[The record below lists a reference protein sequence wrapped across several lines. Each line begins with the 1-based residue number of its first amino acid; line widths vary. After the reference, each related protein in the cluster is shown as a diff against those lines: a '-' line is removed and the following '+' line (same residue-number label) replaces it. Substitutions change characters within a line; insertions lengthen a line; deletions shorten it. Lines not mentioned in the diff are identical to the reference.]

1 MIDDKA
7 IDAVL
12 AIFVPQI
19 LRHRKKSG
27 KPFILGLSGLQGS
40 GKSTWAM
47 ALAKALESR
56 HVIKARIVS
65 LDDLYHDHPDLVAIH
80 RQNPKNK
87 LLQTRGQPGTHDEVL
102 AQGFF
107 RSILQAQD
115 KPEDTFVEWPAFD
128 KSLYS
133 GQGGRVPREQ
143 WAKVPLSD
151 GFDVLIF
158 EGWCLGFTPLTDTE
172 VKQRWENDR
181 IAVDGSEKVP
191 EEQHMV
197 RLNLPDTTETDIKIP
212 SSSSRPEA
220 HHSSK
225 SPDSFNNSHLLSD
238 LFETSTIM
246 GFDTKNNTEQ
256 KPEENRVEMQSE
268 PLEKGVGIMGEV
280 ADYSG
285 AVKKTSAE
293 EIRLV
298 RKLDFRIMPTLW
310 AMYFLNYL
318 DRNAIAQ
325 ARLNDLEDHLGLVGT
340 QYNTCISILF
350 VGYLLM
356 QIPSNMIISSGRVR
370 PSIYMAVCMM
380 AWAVVSAC
388 TALARNYTGLVL
400 LRFFLGVTE
409 APFYPGALY
418 LLSIFYTRKE
428 IATRLSILYSGN
440 IFATSFS
447 GLIAAA
453 TFGTIDGHHGLHGWQ
468 WLFIIE
474 GVLTFCVGIIGMFT
488 LADSPLTTRWLTE
501 DERQL
506 AHDRMIRDTVGLQ
519 ESKGARAGFAQAVRD
534 PRLWLLCFIQNM
546 HLSACSFNNFFPTVV
561 GSLGFNDTITLVLTC
576 PPYLVSGF
584 FGYCAGLSSGKYNE
598 RTYHITVCMSIAL
611 VGYIISC
618 VTLNTAARYI
628 ACFLFASGAYAVNSM
643 ILGWVSATLGS
654 TPEKK
659 SVSLSIVNVV
669 ANASYIYTAYLYP
682 ESDGPRYLIGMSSN
696 AGFAVMCIAG
706 TWVMR
711 TWLVR
716 TNKRLDREG
725 NTDAVRYAY

>member
-1 MIDDKA
+1 MTADTK
-7 IDAVL
+7 
-12 AIFVPQI
+12 
-19 LRHRKKSG
+19 
-27 KPFILGLSGLQGS
+27 
-40 GKSTWAM
+40 
-47 ALAKALESR
+47 
-56 HVIKARIVS
+56 
-65 LDDLYHDHPDLVAIH
+65 
-80 RQNPKNK
+80 
-87 LLQTRGQPGTHDEVL
+87 
-102 AQGFF
+102 
-107 RSILQAQD
+107 RSSIER
-115 KPEDTFVEWPAFD
+115 KPEDDFVEMSADP
-128 KSLYS
+128 
-133 GQGGRVPREQ
+133 
-143 WAKVPLSD
+143 
-151 GFDVLIF
+151 
-158 EGWCLGFTPLTDTE
+158 
-172 VKQRWENDR
+172 
-181 IAVDGSEKVP
+181 
-191 EEQHMV
+191 M
-197 RLNLPDTTETDIKIP
+197 
-212 SSSSRPEA
+212 
-220 HHSSK
+220 
-225 SPDSFNNSHLLSD
+225 
-238 LFETSTIM
+238 
-246 GFDTKNNTEQ
+246 
-256 KPEENRVEMQSE
+256 
-268 PLEKGVGIMGEV
+268 EKGGVLGEE

-285 AVKKTSAE
+285 AVKKTSPE

-325 ARLNDLEDHLGLVGT
+325 ARLNDLEEHLGLVGT

-356 QIPSNMIISSGRVR
+356 QIPSNMLISSKRVR
-370 PSIYMAVCMM
+370 PSVYMSICMM

-388 TALARNYTGLVL
+388 TALAKNYTSLVV

-453 TFGTIDGHHGLHGWQ
+453 TFNTIDGAQGLRGWQ

-474 GVLTFCVGIIGMFT
+474 GILTFVVGIVGIFT
-488 LADSPLTTRWLTE
+488 LADSPLTTRWLE
-501 DERQL
+501 PEERQL
-506 AHDRMIRDTVGLQ
+506 AHDRMVRDTVGLE
-519 ESKGARAGFAQAVRD
+519 ESKGARAGFFQAVRD
-534 PRLWLLCFIQNM
+534 PRLWLFCFIQNM

-561 GSLGFNDTITLVLTC
+561 GSLGFNKTITLVLTC

-584 FGYCAGLSSGKYNE
+584 FGYLAGMSSGKYNE
-598 RTYHITVCMSIAL
+598 RTWHITTCMSIAL

-618 VTLNTAARYI
+618 ATLNTPARYI

-682 ESDGPRYLIGMSSN
+682 KSNGPRYLIGMSSN
-696 AGFAVMCIAG
+696 AAFAVACIAG
-706 TWVMR
+706 TWAMR
-711 TWLVR
+711 VWLR
-716 TNKRLDREG
+716 RDNKKLDQETNAQ
-725 NTDAVRYAY
+725 TVRYAY